1 MPLTRSEVRLRR
13 QARARTLQALYA
25 WEAAGSMS
33 LGDAAMRLWD
43 DLALSAD
50 VREVAGPMM
59 RTVEAHREQIDAAI
73 VAAADN
79 WRMERIGAIERA
91 VLRLATAELIRGE
104 VPPLV
109 AIQEALHLTER
120 FASPGS
126 AKFVNGVLDTIARRL
141 GRL

>member
-25 WEAAGSMS
+25 WEAAGSQS

-43 DLALSAD
+43 DLALSPE
-50 VREVAGPMM
+50 VREVAGPML
-59 RTVEAHREQIDAAI
+59 RAVEAHRPAIDEAI

-91 VLRLATAELIRGE
+91 VLRLATAELMKGE

-126 AKFVNGVLDTIARRL
+126 ARFVNGVLDTIARRL

>member
-25 WEAAGSMS
+25 WEAAGSQS

-43 DLALSAD
+43 DLALPAE
-50 VREVAGPMM
+50 VREVAGPML
-59 RTVEAHREQIDAAI
+59 RAVEAHRAEIDEAI

-91 VLRLATAELIRGE
+91 VLRLATC
-104 VPPLV
+104 
-109 AIQEALHLTER
+109 EA
-120 FASPGS
+120 
-126 AKFVNGVLDTIARRL
+126 DRRL
-141 GRL
+141 LRRRSRVPVRSRSHRRLHRRQHRPSCP